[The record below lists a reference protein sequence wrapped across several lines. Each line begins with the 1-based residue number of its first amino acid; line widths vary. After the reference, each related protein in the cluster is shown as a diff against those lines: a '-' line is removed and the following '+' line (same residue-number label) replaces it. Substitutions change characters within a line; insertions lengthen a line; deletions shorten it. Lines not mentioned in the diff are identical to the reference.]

1 MLGNFGAVD
10 YGANA
15 LILVLLVL
23 FTLLINVVLL
33 NMLISIIGERST
45 KELKPSAPP
54 TLPMLI
60 SL

>member
-10 YGANA
+10 YGANTLV
-15 LILVLLVL
+15 LILLVL
-23 FTLLINVVLL
+23 FTFLINVVLL

-45 KELKPSAPP
+45 KELKPFAPP
-54 TLPMLI
+54 PPPMLI